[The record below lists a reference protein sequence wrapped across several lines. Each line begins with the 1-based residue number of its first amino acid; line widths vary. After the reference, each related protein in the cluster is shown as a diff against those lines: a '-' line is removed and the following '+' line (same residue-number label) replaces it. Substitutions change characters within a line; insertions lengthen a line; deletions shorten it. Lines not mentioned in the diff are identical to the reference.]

1 MIKLIIKYLLCMES
15 GIPNSSLLS
24 QVKRLLLEN
33 RLRPVKQGYCFLNH
47 RRLLGQFLFYY
58 LDLLFLLLVE
68 VLLRLDHVQVLVPMQ
83 GLLKDPKIEELH
95 SLQRETHNLVC

>member
-1 MIKLIIKYLLCMES
+1 MES

-24 QVKRLLLEN
+24 QVRRLLLEN
-33 RLRPVKQGYCFLNH
+33 RLRPVKQSYCFLKH
-47 RRLLGQFLFYY
+47 RRLLGQILFYY

-68 VLLRLDHVQVLVPMQ
+68 VLLRLDHVEILVPVQ
-83 GLLKDPKIEELH
+83 GLLKDPKVEELH